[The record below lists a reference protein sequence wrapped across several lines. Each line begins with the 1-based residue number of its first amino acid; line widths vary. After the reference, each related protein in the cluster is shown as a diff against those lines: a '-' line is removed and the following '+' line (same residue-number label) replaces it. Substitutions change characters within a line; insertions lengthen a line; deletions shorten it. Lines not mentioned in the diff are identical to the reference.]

1 VPHVSCAAVRT
12 QARLALGTLGILL
25 LAACNALASAELS
38 ASASAAPIGGLP
50 PGCHA
55 IDLRGPSGARIVL
68 DGRWLEDAAD
78 ARMTWWIR
86 TQGDCVWG
94 AGHIEDISPEGS
106 FDARPDQV
114 QSLAGHVGSAFVI
127 TGEIIWLAAL
137 PPGTTGTPSWYSPL
151 RMLIEIDDAGEITLR
166 EDREPG
172 VTGPRCPDPSGFC
185 PAPLVLRPAE

>member
-1 VPHVSCAAVRT
+1 M
-12 QARLALGTLGILL
+12 LGILL
-25 LAACNALASAELS
+25 LAASNAACNASTRPSPSAELS
-38 ASASAAPIGGLP
+38 ASPSAAPIGGLP

-68 DGRWLEDAAD
+68 DGTWVEDAAG
-78 ARMTWWIR
+78 APMTWWIS

-94 AGHIEDISPEGS
+94 AGHTEDIPPEGS

-114 QSLAGHVGSAFVI
+114 QSLDGQVGSDFVI

-137 PPGTTGTPSWYSPL
+137 PSNAPGYPPRYSPL
-151 RMLIEIDDAGEITLR
+151 RMFIDIDDAGEITLR

-185 PAPLVLRPAE
+185 TAPLVLRPAE